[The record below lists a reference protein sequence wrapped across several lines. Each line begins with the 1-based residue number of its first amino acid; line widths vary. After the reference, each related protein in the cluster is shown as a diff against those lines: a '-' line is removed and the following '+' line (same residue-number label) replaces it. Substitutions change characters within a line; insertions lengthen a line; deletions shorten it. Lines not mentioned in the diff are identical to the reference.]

1 MMGAA
6 AVLVA
11 AGRSQ
16 RMGFDKLHAPLGPR
30 PVWMWSAQALQE
42 APSVSEIVL
51 VCAAGREREFD
62 VRMFPKISA
71 VVPGGAERAD
81 SVLAGLHALEG
92 DRLVAVH
99 DAARP
104 LATTGLL
111 ERVLE
116 EARCHGAAA
125 ACSPVTDSL
134 HRTGSD
140 GFLSL
145 TVDRHG
151 LQAMQTPQAAWLA
164 PLRAALTSHGQ
175 CATDEVSALIAS
187 GQRVF
192 PVLNSLP
199 NPKVTFPG
207 DLDFLTALMAARSA

>member
-1 MMGAA
+1 MKAAA

-16 RMGFDKLHAPLGPR
+16 RMGFDKLQACLGPR
-30 PVWMWSAQALQE
+30 PVWMWSAQALQD
-42 APSVSEIVL
+42 APSISEIVL
-51 VCAAGREREFD
+51 VCAPGREGEFD
-62 VRMFPKISA
+62 VRLFPKIST

-81 SVLAGLHALEG
+81 SVLAGLDVLEG

-111 ERVLE
+111 EHVLE
-116 EARCHGAAA
+116 EARRHGAAA

-134 HRTGSD
+134 HRTGSE

-151 LQAMQTPQAAWLA
+151 LQAMQTPQAAWLG
-164 PLRAALTSHGQ
+164 PLQAALTSHRQ
-175 CATDEVSALIAS
+175 YATDEVSALIAS

-192 PVLNSLP
+192 PVMNSFP

-207 DLDFLTALMAARSA
+207 DLDFLEALIAARSA